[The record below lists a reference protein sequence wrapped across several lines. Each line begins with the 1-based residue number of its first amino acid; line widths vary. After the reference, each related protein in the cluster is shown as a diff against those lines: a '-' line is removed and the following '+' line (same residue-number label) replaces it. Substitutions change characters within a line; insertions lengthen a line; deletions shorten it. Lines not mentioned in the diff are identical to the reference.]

1 MQARFCS
8 SIRLEMAN
16 KMVKAI
22 IFKISKNMRFHFPN
36 VFNYHF
42 AALNSSSNWVF
53 LVISLLELVMKF
65 SWAITRKRSYE
76 GKVFINFFNY
86 TITLIKDEKSVKSW
100 LEYLWEDHLLL
111 PEKSLWIAL
120 RMQSCGGIASRN
132 ATISVTTTV
141 AIILWFTKWKN
152 NYFPRCVQTFFL
164 GSKWLNKP
172 TKWNR
177 E

>member
-22 IFKISKNMRFHFPN
+22 IFKISKNVRFHFPN

-100 LEYLWEDHLLL
+100 LEYLWEDHHLL

-120 RMQSCGGIASRN
+120 QMQSCSGIASTN
-132 ATISVTTTV
+132 TTVSVTTTV
-141 AIILWFTKWKN
+141 VIFFSSLSEKTI
-152 NYFPRCVQTFFL
+152 FFL
-164 GSKWLNKP
+164 GVSKLFS
-172 TKWNR
+172 
-177 E
+177 